1 MPTICLALA
10 FLGCARKKRKNQGL
24 LLAPESR
31 REDPAARTHSTKEK
45 VMDEKRKGL
54 RNVK

>member
-1 MPTICLALA
+1 MV
-10 FLGCARKKRKNQGL
+10 
-24 LLAPESR
+24 PESR
-31 REDPAARTHSTKEK
+31 REDPAARTHSSKEK